1 MKHNSDFRF
10 DLDIG
15 VEAEGE
21 FGAIIN
27 DKKVEV
33 KYDRKA
39 HQTGN
44 VYIEYMYKGAP
55 SGISHTESDVYCYK
69 LHDTFM
75 ILNTEV
81 LKGKMK
87 RWRQKCEAE
96 GRLPQDTWQVKGG
109 DSNKSVGMLIP
120 IEQLVIL

>member
-44 VYIEYMYKGAP
+44 VYIEYMYKDAP

-69 LHDTFM
+69 LNDTFM